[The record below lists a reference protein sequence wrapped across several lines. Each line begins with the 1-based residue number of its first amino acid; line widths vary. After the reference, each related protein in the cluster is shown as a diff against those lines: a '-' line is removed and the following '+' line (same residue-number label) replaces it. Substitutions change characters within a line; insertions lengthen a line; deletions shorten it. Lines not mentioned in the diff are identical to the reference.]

1 MENIENLNKNISK
14 MPDSYLN
21 SFKKRIYSTILQSEG
36 EKPED
41 RLCYF
46 METMGKIK
54 SSIRTESVKRLEGL
68 NIVNIKSKEEL
79 ADFIARE
86 LFCFYNENYTLEQI
100 KNFSREDRKEFGF
113 SEINEV
119 LSYDFNEA
127 MTEINIHI
135 PIIPTEDMRE
145 TITVLIEG
153 FKELAQ
159 KIKSNEEFSSIEKI
173 KGYSWIVYYHR
184 KFIEE
189 KLGFSVESIDEKL
202 KKATASISREEFLGK
217 YGNS

>member
-21 SFKKRIYSTILQSEG
+21 SFRKRIYSTILQSEG
-36 EKPED
+36 EKSED
-41 RLCYF
+41 WFCYF
-46 METMGKIK
+46 VETMGKIK
-54 SSIRTESVKRLEGL
+54 SSIRIESIKHLEGL
-68 NIVNIKSKEEL
+68 NICNIKSKEEL
-79 ADFIARE
+79 ADFIAQE
-86 LFCFYNENYTLEQI
+86 LFCFYNENYTPEQI

-113 SEINEV
+113 LEINEV

-135 PIIPTEDMRE
+135 PIIPTGDMKE
-145 TITVLIEG
+145 TITILIDG
-153 FKELAQ
+153 FRELAQ
-159 KIKSNEEFSSIEKI
+159 KIKSDKEFYSIEKI

-189 KLGFSVESIDEKL
+189 KLGFKTESVDEKL
-202 KKATASISREEFLGK
+202 KKATVSISKEEFLIK
-217 YGNS
+217 YGNF